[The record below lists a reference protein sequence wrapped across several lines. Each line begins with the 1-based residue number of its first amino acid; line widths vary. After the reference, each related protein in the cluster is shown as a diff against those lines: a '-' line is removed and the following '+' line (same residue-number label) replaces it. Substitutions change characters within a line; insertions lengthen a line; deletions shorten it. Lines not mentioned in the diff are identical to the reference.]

1 MAQGGAAPGTDS
13 RNAGMEE
20 RMKRMMIIMMA
31 LLIAASGSVVFAQAA
46 AGSGPGSSLDKSG
59 SIREQ
64 SDLYPARV
72 DVVRVY
78 SHSQGYRV
86 VYRKGSSDIAELYIP
101 SAWFVPG
108 GKAILIKSRGPQY
121 PYMVVYYKSDGSFS
135 HVKLFT
141 LQNMKDPSWGTIE
154 GDPGDHFKVDTI
166 KLEF

>member
-1 MAQGGAAPGTDS
+1 
-13 RNAGMEE
+13 
-20 RMKRMMIIMMA
+20 MKRLMLIMMV
-31 LLIAASGSVVFAQAA
+31 LLIATSGTVVFAQAA
-46 AGSGPGSSLDKSG
+46 TAGSGPDSSLDKSG

-64 SDLYPARV
+64 SDLYPVRV

-78 SHSQGYRV
+78 AHSQGYRV
-86 VYRKGSSDIAELYIP
+86 VYRKGSASVAELYIP
-101 SAWFVPG
+101 SSWFVPG
-108 GKAILIKSRGPQY
+108 GKALLIKGHGPQY

-154 GDPGDHFKVDTI
+154 GDPGDHFKVDTV